1 MSPSSCTK
9 PGPRATRM
17 SSPSPNYSWAT
28 RQLRPASSHD
38 REDEDLTTTVLRGLI
53 SPVEGTQ
60 PQAPFC
66 TTGEAFSLLKDRT
79 KLFDHLFIL
88 KILFFSSIMQ
98 IPRWRSVFILKSSLI
113 PTLSSSTTSI
123 TKTHCASIHST
134 PTTCEKWKNK
144 WNADEESLWACDPEH
159 SHGTG
164 KKRQVKSSARH
175 RGKSHVKKMKR
186 KFRRESFSEDSDGC
200 ETFFQATFG
209 KRWYTWY
216 FNESSYRG
224 STFGFDW
231 REHPYWT
238 NHRDKDWDARSET
251 ESVNESCSVG
261 SFHDRTILGLPPS
274 GPLRIEDVKDAF
286 RMSALKWHPD
296 KHQGPSQWLK
306 KNSNSALMH
315 TNHYVMLCPQSN
327 HWVAFCNQINTASQ
341 GVSPFHSGT
350 IFLEIGEEVNCNQI
364 QLLPSNVEALDFQPL
379 QNGNVAQ
386 PANHYLFHQPVIQD

>member
-1 MSPSSCTK
+1 
-9 PGPRATRM
+9 
-17 SSPSPNYSWAT
+17 
-28 RQLRPASSHD
+28 
-38 REDEDLTTTVLRGLI
+38 
-53 SPVEGTQ
+53 
-60 PQAPFC
+60 
-66 TTGEAFSLLKDRT
+66 
-79 KLFDHLFIL
+79 
-88 KILFFSSIMQ
+88 MQ

-144 WNADEESLWACDPEH
+144 WNADVSRFQQPSKNYVRYAVRQKRADAKRALKDLLFNNGSSKPSFKDEESLWACDPEH

-175 RGKSHVKKMKR
+175 RGKSHAKKMKR
-186 KFRRESFSEDSDGC
+186 KFRRESFSEDSDGR

-216 FNESSYRG
+216 FNESSYRC

-251 ESVNESCSVG
+251 ESVNEYCSVG
-261 SFHDRTILGLPPS
+261 SFHDRTILGLPPG

-296 KHQGPSQWLK
+296 KHQGPSQAMAEEKFKLCVNAYK
-306 KNSNSALMH
+306 SLCDALSS
-315 TNHYVMLCPQSN
+315 V
-327 HWVAFCNQINTASQ
+327 
-341 GVSPFHSGT
+341 
-350 IFLEIGEEVNCNQI
+350 
-364 QLLPSNVEALDFQPL
+364 
-379 QNGNVAQ
+379 
-386 PANHYLFHQPVIQD
+386 

>member
-1 MSPSSCTK
+1 
-9 PGPRATRM
+9 
-17 SSPSPNYSWAT
+17 
-28 RQLRPASSHD
+28 
-38 REDEDLTTTVLRGLI
+38 
-53 SPVEGTQ
+53 
-60 PQAPFC
+60 
-66 TTGEAFSLLKDRT
+66 
-79 KLFDHLFIL
+79 
-88 KILFFSSIMQ
+88 MQ

-144 WNADEESLWACDPEH
+144 WNADVSRFQQPSKDEESLWACDPEH

-175 RGKSHVKKMKR
+175 RGKSHAKKMKR
-186 KFRRESFSEDSDGC
+186 KFRRESFSEDSDGR

-216 FNESSYRG
+216 FNESSYRC

-251 ESVNESCSVG
+251 ESVNEYCSVG
-261 SFHDRTILGLPPS
+261 SFHDRTILGLPPG

-296 KHQGPSQWLK
+296 KHQGPSQAMAEEKFKLCVNAYK
-306 KNSNSALMH
+306 SLCDALSS
-315 TNHYVMLCPQSN
+315 V
-327 HWVAFCNQINTASQ
+327 
-341 GVSPFHSGT
+341 
-350 IFLEIGEEVNCNQI
+350 
-364 QLLPSNVEALDFQPL
+364 
-379 QNGNVAQ
+379 
-386 PANHYLFHQPVIQD
+386 

>member
-1 MSPSSCTK
+1 MSPSSVRTWSK
-9 PGPRATRM
+9 SYEDVQSKVQTIRGQRDNFGLPP
-17 SSPSPNYSWAT
+17 
-28 RQLRPASSHD
+28 HD
-38 REDEDLTTTVLRGLI
+38 REDEDQ
-53 SPVEGTQ
+53 Q
-60 PQAPFC
+60 PLFFMAKRFYTEKQLDSNFVIIDNINNKDPLCFNSFY
-66 TTGEAFSLLKDRT
+66 TYYMRKMEEQMERYLNQWGGEWNWITDLNRE
-79 KLFDHLFIL
+79 LFDSNDSG
-88 KILFFSSIMQ
+88 SSIDN
-98 IPRWRSVFILKSSLI
+98 FKGL
-113 PTLSSSTTSI
+113 
-123 TKTHCASIHST
+123 
-134 PTTCEKWKNK
+134 
-144 WNADEESLWACDPEH
+144 DEESLWACDPEH

-296 KHQGPSQWLK
+296 KHQGPSQAMAEEKFKLCVNAYK
-306 KNSNSALMH
+306 SLCDALSS
-315 TNHYVMLCPQSN
+315 V
-327 HWVAFCNQINTASQ
+327 
-341 GVSPFHSGT
+341 
-350 IFLEIGEEVNCNQI
+350 
-364 QLLPSNVEALDFQPL
+364 
-379 QNGNVAQ
+379 
-386 PANHYLFHQPVIQD
+386 